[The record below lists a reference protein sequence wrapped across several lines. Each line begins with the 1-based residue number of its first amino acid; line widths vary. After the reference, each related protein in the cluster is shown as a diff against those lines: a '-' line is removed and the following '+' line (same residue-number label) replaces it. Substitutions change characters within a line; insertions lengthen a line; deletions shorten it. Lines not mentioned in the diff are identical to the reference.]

1 MKRQNA
7 KWLESSPNDHI
18 WDVMLYQSVQQIA
31 TPESLGVVP
40 KFLFNMNLIIKQVF

>member
-7 KWLESSPNDHI
+7 KWLESSPNDPI
-18 WDVMLYQSVQQIA
+18 WDGMLYQSVQQIA
-31 TPESLGVVP
+31 TPENLRLVP